1 MTPASHRCPVGARSR
16 AMLSLSCGA
25 IPKGFPLS
33 PTLSPGVAR
42 GERAKL
48 P

>member
-1 MTPASHRCPVGARSR
+1 MTPAPHRCPVGARSR
-16 AMLSLSCGA
+16 AMLSLSCDAVPNGLT
-25 IPKGFPLS
+25 LS

-42 GERAKL
+42 GERARL

>member
-1 MTPASHRCPVGARSR
+1 MTAAPHRCPVGARSR

-25 IPKGFPLS
+25 VANSLPLS
-33 PTLSPGVAR
+33 PTLSPGVAG
-42 GERAKL
+42 GEAAKL